1 MINLI
6 FYLFF
11 SVLDTASLFYI
22 ALKLFKIDL
31 YLKEI
36 IFASLIMAFCSY
48 VIRVE
53 HGYAYLDVFIQ
64 FVLFICF
71 LWMLFR
77 IHVFYATIMAGTA
90 QQAFMLVQS
99 LFYIV
104 INITGIYQRNFPIVS
119 TGIILMQLI
128 TDSFVIFIGYYIGKK
143 RKGFDY
149 IPDKPDARLIISKRD
164 IILFTLSVPSV
175 ACLFLMMYFLKNLYQ
190 FAFIV
195 PLFYGT
201 ILIGYLYLSN
211 KKDRGDI
218 F

>member
-1 MINLI
+1 MINFI
-6 FYLFF
+6 FYVFF
-11 SVLDTASLFYI
+11 SVLDTASLFYL

-36 IFASLIMAFCSY
+36 IFASLIMTFLSY

-53 HGYAYLDVFIQ
+53 HGYAYLDVFMQ
-64 FVLFICF
+64 FVFFVCF

-77 IHVFYATIMAGTA
+77 IHIFYATIMAGTA
-90 QQAFMLVQS
+90 LQAFMLIQS
-99 LFYIV
+99 LIYIV
-104 INITGIYQRNFPIVS
+104 INITGIYQLDFPIVS
-119 TGIILMQLI
+119 TGIFLMQLI
-128 TDSFVIFIGYYIGKK
+128 TDSVVIFIGYYIGKK

-149 IPDKPDARLIISKRD
+149 IPDKPDARLIINKRD
-164 IILFTLSVPSV
+164 IILFSLSVPSV
-175 ACLFLMMYFLKNLYQ
+175 ACLFLMMYFLKYLYQ
-190 FAFIV
+190 FAFLV

-201 ILIGYLYLSN
+201 VLIGYLYFSN